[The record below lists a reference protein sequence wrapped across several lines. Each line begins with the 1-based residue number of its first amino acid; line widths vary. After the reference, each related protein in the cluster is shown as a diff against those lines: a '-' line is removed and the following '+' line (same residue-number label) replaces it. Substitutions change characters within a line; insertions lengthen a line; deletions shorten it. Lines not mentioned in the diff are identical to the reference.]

1 LSKTDHPGAIRLSKI
16 PPYLFAEIDR
26 KVQEKKKAGVDVI
39 SLGIGDPDLPTPPRI
54 VHVLQEAAADPANHR
69 YASYFGLAE
78 LRQAIADWYGDRS
91 GVTLDPSTEILPT
104 LGSKDGIAHVPLALV
119 DPGDVVL
126 APDPGYTVYMTGAL
140 MAGAEPYIMP
150 LTIENN
156 WLPDLDAIPQEVAQ
170 RARLMWLNYPN
181 NPTAAVADR
190 DFLERA
196 VAFCRRHDIIL
207 CHDAPYSEI
216 AFDGYRPLT
225 LFEIPGAKEIGLE
238 FHSLSKTFNM
248 TGWRI
253 GWVCGRADLV
263 GLIGQLKTNIDSGIF
278 QAVQWAAIEALNGG
292 DQETRAACDAYA
304 RRHRLVAD
312 TLNDIGW
319 NIKPPRATFYV
330 WAPVPRGYDSIGF
343 AAHVLDEVGV
353 NLTPGVGFGA
363 HGEGYFRLSVTAP
376 DARLEE
382 AMARMRKL
390 KL

>member
-1 LSKTDHPGAIRLSKI
+1 VSKTVHPGAIRLSKI

-26 KVQEKKKAGVDVI
+26 KVQEKKRAGVDVI

-104 LGSKDGIAHVPLALV
+104 LGSKDGIAHAPLALV

-126 APDPGYTVYMTGAL
+126 APDPGYTVYVTGAL

-150 LTIENN
+150 LTHENN
-156 WLPDLDAIPQEVAQ
+156 WLPDLDAIPHEVAQ

-225 LFEIPGAKEIGLE
+225 LFEIPGAKEIGIE

-292 DQETRAACDAYA
+292 DQETRAACGVYA

-343 AAHVLDEVGV
+343 AARVLDEVGV
-353 NLTPGVGFGA
+353 NITPGVGFGA